1 MRHPSVIV
9 GIRLEPRGKHV
20 IPVFPRNVDVLGARL
35 VVGEMNR
42 CQLQFG
48 HGLCALD
55 GEAVELVAG
64 ERQLGRSRGIAAEV
78 EVANGGALFR
88 GELAPERQATAEHCG
103 WWW

>member
-1 MRHPSVIV
+1 MRRYNNNINSNKNALFRPTESRVLKNMRHPSVIV

-42 CQLQFG
+42 RQLQFG

-64 ERQLGRSRGIAAEV
+64 EG
-78 EVANGGALFR
+78 
-88 GELAPERQATAEHCG
+88 
-103 WWW
+103 